1 MFEATDRRTAQLA
14 LDIRGLEVTT
24 PDGTPLFRKLDLTV
38 HTGELVGI
46 IGSSGSGKTTLA
58 RVLFERDV
66 LEDLGFNIKVEK
78 LDQKARIGLVLQ
90 NGALFDYLD
99 ICGNIELAQKR
110 GGGDRGQTPQAWL
123 EQLELEP
130 ELATRG
136 TSVTQLSGGQAQR
149 VAVARSLAAGQK
161 LIFFDEPGTG
171 LDPHRVRVLGQVIRR
186 QCDRDGTAG
195 VVITHDVDF
204 AVGVCDRILFL
215 DSDTGQLVDLLDGT
229 FPGPFD
235 RDGERVGGQPE
246 DRGVWVERIRSA
258 AVVRIAKATSNT
270 PAHAVHKH
278 KAAHRFLKSFFMP
291 FRVTGTSLAFSF
303 SQAFR
308 YPRDYLKIFG
318 HVMHQAAVR
327 PFAFYAVASL
337 MLGFTVLYVF
347 SRAAPEG
354 VQPQIAME
362 MVGGKYVT
370 ALAPALS
377 AILFAATSGNA
388 LNAWFGSMSLNRQLA
403 ALSALGIDPRRYLWA
418 PSYLALGL
426 SYLIC
431 LAVFW
436 AGMTLGGMGLAQL
449 YGINEPWALMTADLT
464 DPLPERIPYVTRAV
478 FLGWIYAWGLASDAI
493 AKGCERK
500 EKADDVTRGMTRSV
514 IACTLWVVVLEL
526 VTVAIVFW
534 TTR

>member
-1 MFEATDRRTAQLA
+1 MNRALDQRVAQLA
-14 LDIRGLEVTT
+14 LDISGLEVTA

-38 HTGELVGI
+38 NAGEIVGI

-58 RVLFERDV
+58 RVLFEREV
-66 LEDLGFNIKVEK
+66 LEDLGFTIKVEK

-99 ICGNIELAQKR
+99 ICGNIELAQRR
-110 GGGDRGQTPQAWL
+110 GGGDRGETPQAWL

-130 ELATRG
+130 ELAARG

-215 DSDTGQLVDLLDGT
+215 DSDGGKLVDLLDGK

-235 RDGERVGGQPE
+235 RDGERTGEQPE
-246 DRGVWVERIRSA
+246 DRGIWVERIRAA
-258 AVVRIAKATSNT
+258 AVIRIAKATSNA
-270 PAHAVHKH
+270 PAHSAKFKGGHH
-278 KAAHRFLKSFFMP
+278 FLRSLLVP
-291 FRVTGTSLAFSF
+291 FRVTGTALAFTLA
-303 SQAFR
+303 QAIR
-308 YPRDYLKIFG
+308 YPRDYFKIFG
-318 HVMHQAAVR
+318 HVMRQAAWR
-327 PFAFYAVASL
+327 PLAFYSVASL
-337 MLGFTVLYVF
+337 MLGFTVLYVM

-354 VQPQIAME
+354 VRPQIAME

-370 ALAPALS
+370 ALVPALS

-418 PSYLALGL
+418 PSFIALGL

-436 AGMTLGGMGLAQL
+436 AGMTLGGMALAQI
-449 YGINEPWALMTADLT
+449 YAIPEPWAMMTADLT
-464 DPLPERIPYVTRAV
+464 DPRPERIPYVIRAA
-478 FLGWIYAWGLASDAI
+478 FLSWVYAWGLAADAI

-514 IACTLWVVVLEL
+514 IASTLWVVVLEL
-526 VTVAIVFW
+526 ATVAIVFW